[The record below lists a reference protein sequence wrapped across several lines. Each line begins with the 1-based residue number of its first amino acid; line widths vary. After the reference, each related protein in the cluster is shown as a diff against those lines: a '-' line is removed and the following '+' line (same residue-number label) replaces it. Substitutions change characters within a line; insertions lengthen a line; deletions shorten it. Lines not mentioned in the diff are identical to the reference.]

1 MKIDITDNE
10 MAQRLKSL
18 FKEEYQDDIVEVLLG
33 ALEGNEHALSILFKR
48 SLGIIPILNYKVKD
62 EILVKGYDLD
72 SWKFDREKTE
82 ESEYA
87 SKGYVIC
94 KITSINKY
102 AFKQY
107 GVTFTAL
114 DDQGKRVVLK
124 TNVNE
129 YCIQGIYEGL

>member
-18 FKEEYQDDIVEVLLG
+18 FKEEYQDDIVDVLLG

-48 SLGIIPILNYKVKD
+48 SLGIIPVLNYKVKD
-62 EILVKGYDLD
+62 EILVRGYDLD
-72 SWKFDREKTE
+72 SWRFDREKTE

-87 SKGYVIC
+87 SKGYIIC
-94 KITSINKY
+94 KITDVNKY

-107 GVTFTAL
+107 GVTFTAI
-114 DDQGKRVVLK
+114 DEHGKRIVLK
-124 TNVNE
+124 NNVNE
-129 YCIQGIYEGL
+129 SCIQGIYEGL

>member
-1 MKIDITDNE
+1 MKIEISNNE

-33 ALEGNEHALSILFKR
+33 ALEDNEHALSTLFKR
-48 SLGIIPILNYKVKD
+48 SLGIIPKLEYEINN
-62 EILVKGYDLD
+62 EILVRAYDLD
-72 SWKFDREKTE
+72 SWRFDREKTE

-94 KITSINKY
+94 KITSTNKY

-124 TNVNE
+124 TSVNE
-129 YCIQGIYEGL
+129 SCVQGFYESL